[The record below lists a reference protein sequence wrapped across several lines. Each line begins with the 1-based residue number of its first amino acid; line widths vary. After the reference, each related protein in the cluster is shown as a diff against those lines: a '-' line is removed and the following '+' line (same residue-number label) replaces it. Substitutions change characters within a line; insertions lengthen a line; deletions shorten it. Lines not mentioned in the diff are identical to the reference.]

1 MNRKLDNLV
10 SLGCLVVVATTFIN
24 CSIATTNMKLDDD
37 LKVNLDAFEVR
48 KNGLKRNG
56 ESNNEAGAYFILGEI
71 KACL

>member
-37 LKVNLDAFEVR
+37 IKVNLDAFKVG
-48 KNGLKRNG
+48 KNAMKRNG
-56 ESNNEAGAYFILGEI
+56 ERNNKAGAYFPFFVKL
-71 KACL
+71 KRA